1 VTVLSPSQDVLAIG
15 TTSNEVHLLH
25 YPSLARAA
33 PVIAV
38 SAGELFDISFSATS
52 VAIAS
57 STNIFIYNLHED
69 KAPSENMLK
78 AKNPGSVAS
87 LDKKTPEKSKGKGKG
102 KNKANESGQSP
113 ASEKEAQLDSLELA
127 STLVRPKLPSVG
139 AASSTFRAVR

>member
-1 VTVLSPSQDVLAIG
+1 MTVLSPTQDILAVG

-69 KAPSENMLK
+69 KAPAENMLK
-78 AKNPGSVAS
+78 AKNAGSVAS
-87 LDKKTPEKSKGKGKG
+87 LDEKTPEKSKAKGKG
-102 KNKANESGQSP
+102 KSKANGKSSV
-113 ASEKEAQLDSLELA
+113 SEAQLESLELA

-139 AASSTFRAVR
+139 AANSTFRAIR

>member
-1 VTVLSPSQDVLAIG
+1 
-15 TTSNEVHLLH
+15 
-25 YPSLARAA
+25 
-33 PVIAV
+33 VIAV

-87 LDKKTPEKSKGKGKG
+87 LDKRTPEKSKGKGKG
-102 KNKANESGQSP
+102 KTKANGSSP
-113 ASEKEAQLDSLELA
+113 SEKMEAQLDSLELA

-139 AASSTFRAVR
+139 AANSTFRAVR

>member
-1 VTVLSPSQDVLAIG
+1 
-15 TTSNEVHLLH
+15 VHLLH

-69 KAPSENMLK
+69 KTPVENMLK
-78 AKNPGSVAS
+78 AKNSSGVAS
-87 LDKKTPEKSKGKGKG
+87 LDEETAEKGKGKG
-102 KNKANESGQSP
+102 KGRGKGKADGNGPSP
-113 ASEKEAQLDSLELA
+113 AWEKIEAELNSLELA
-127 STLVRPKLPSVG
+127 STLVRPKLPSAG
-139 AASSTFRAVR
+139 AANSTFRAIR

>member
-1 VTVLSPSQDVLAIG
+1 VTVLSPTHDVLAIG

-33 PVIAV
+33 PAIAV

-69 KAPSENMLK
+69 KAPAENMLK
-78 AKNPGSVAS
+78 AKNSGSVAS
-87 LDKKTPEKSKGKGKG
+87 LDEKTPKGKGKDKG
-102 KNKANESGQSP
+102 KGKVDGNRLSP
-113 ASEKEAQLDSLELA
+113 APEKMEAQLDSLELA

-139 AASSTFRAVR
+139 AANSTFRAVR